1 MLTRWVLGSLVT
13 WIDWWPI
20 RGHGEELVSPVS
32 DVNYKLKET
41 HRNATDRS
49 LFIGDVSSMVKP
61 TAVRW

>member
-32 DVNYKLKET
+32 DVNYKLTET
-41 HRNATDRS
+41 RRNVLERPVQYRS
-49 LFIGDVSSMVKP
+49 ALWRLSQSPF
-61 TAVRW
+61 